1 MKPMTRF
8 FPSIE
13 APIRSTWRVL
23 VPLLSLILAVSV
35 SAHAADSIKWVFTS
49 YPPANYRTAD
59 GAFTGFFHDIVIEAF
74 QRRLGLAVDIT
85 EFPWKRCQAMVKNG
99 TADVMITIP
108 TPERLAYAVTHERP
122 IWTKRRIL
130 YTYRDHPRMA
140 DIDGI
145 NGLPAI
151 DTAGYS
157 VVSYLGNGWV
167 ESTVKPAGIPVL
179 FATTVNGMYRMLAAQ
194 RGDLIIEEER
204 LATRQIRDL
213 GLTGAIVPTRGIAS
227 ESGFFIM
234 IGKRSPYA
242 ALMPRL
248 EATIEKM
255 RAEGQIDR
263 ILARYGCDSR

>member
-1 MKPMTRF
+1 MSRF
-8 FPSIE
+8 LPIIDAS
-13 APIRSTWRVL
+13 IRSIRRVL
-23 VPLLSLILAVSV
+23 VPLFSLILAASV

-49 YPPANYRTAD
+49 YPPANDRTVQ
-59 GAFTGFFHDIVIEAF
+59 GTFSGFFHDIVIEAF
-74 QRRLGLAVDIT
+74 QRRLGLAVDIA

-99 TADVMITIP
+99 TADMMITIP
-108 TPERLAYAVTHERP
+108 TPERLAYAVTHKRP

-130 YTYRDHPRMA
+130 YTYHDHPRMA

-145 NGLPAI
+145 KGLPTI
-151 DTAGYS
+151 DNAGYS

-167 ESTVKPAGIPVL
+167 ESSVKPVGIPVL
-179 FATTVNGMYRMLAAQ
+179 FATTVDGMYRMLAAK

-204 LATRQIRDL
+204 LATRQIHDL

-255 RAEGQIDR
+255 RAEGEIER
-263 ILARYGCDSR
+263 ILARYGVGSR